1 MSGERPELNVER
13 SAPRGAVFLSY
24 AREDADAAR
33 RIADA
38 LRSQGIEVWFDQ
50 EELRG
55 GEAWDTKIKKQIREC
70 ALFLPVISATT
81 QARGEGY
88 FRREWKQAVERMQDM
103 AAGIPF
109 LVPVTIDETLGPEAL
124 VPEEFMRVQWT
135 RLAGAQPTPDF
146 IAQVKNLLGGS
157 GRKRPSLAPLAPTSA
172 TAPTSVTAAPMRTR
186 PTIAP
191 IASVTAAPMRT
202 RPPMTA
208 LPPLAPK
215 PAAPVV
221 VEAPPPKKK
230 SGRGALIGVL
240 LVVVLLGAGAAWFF
254 FLRPEEAPPSKPA
267 SVRKPALAAPVVA
280 PAAAVPVV
288 PPPAPVVVIDTSDK
302 SIAVLPFTNMS
313 EDKDSGYFADGIHE
327 DILTNLAH
335 IATLR
340 VVSRTS
346 VMEYRGRTENIR
358 AIAQKLGVAFILEGS
373 VRRAGNKVRVTGQL
387 IHAATDQ
394 HVWAQSYDR
403 DLTDVFAIQAEVSQ
417 QIAKALS
424 AALSPQEKAR
434 LEHPTTV
441 NPEAYDL
448 VLRARQIDRNGN
460 DTRQELESEEAL
472 LQKAVALDP
481 KYASAWAAMGSLHS
495 QMIFNA
501 LDTSEVRL
509 AKAKAAID
517 TARKL
522 DPESPDVILGLGTY
536 YYYALRDYPHALEQ
550 FDRIIRQWPNFSY
563 GPFLTGL
570 VQRRQG
576 KWVESLANL
585 RRAAELDPGSAE
597 HARNLMLSLTGMR
610 RYPEAIAEQERRVR
624 LLPESLRESFEV
636 ARLKYYLDGST
647 KEGDELLAGP
657 IAGRADPA
665 LAAGYQKLWAA
676 MKGDLATVA
685 QLDRQFPEAWA
696 PNLGS
701 GSGSAADFAW
711 NNAVVMAAQG
721 DIAGARK
728 RVEKYPAELRTR
740 LANEPQNVVVLCQ
753 LAQIEALLG
762 HKKEALAAIQQARTI
777 LPESADAIS
786 GRIPHQALAF
796 VLAWTGDKP
805 AACAALKQ
813 LLATGGQPNVFWLKN
828 GPWFAP
834 LKDVLAFKTLLA
846 DPKNQAPVF

>member
-1 MSGERPELNVER
+1 MSGERSELNVER
-13 SAPRGAVFLSY
+13 SAPKGAVFLSY

-38 LRSQGIEVWFDQ
+38 LRGQGIEVWFDQ

-135 RLAGAQPTPDF
+135 RLADAQPTPEF
-146 IAQVKNLLGGS
+146 IAQVKNLLAGS
-157 GRKRPSLAPLAPTSA
+157 GRKRPSLAPMAPVETKL
-172 TAPTSVTAAPMRTR
+172 TTAPMRTR

-191 IASVTAAPMRT
+191 LGQSVTAAPMRT

-221 VEAPPPKKK
+221 VEAPPPNKK
-230 SGRGALIGVL
+230 SGRGALISVL
-240 LVVVLLGAGAAWFF
+240 LVLGLLGAGAAWFF
-254 FLRPEEAPPSKPA
+254 FLRAEEPPPPA
-267 SVRKPALAAPVVA
+267 VVRKPKPAVAA
-280 PAAAVPVV
+280 PVV
-288 PPPAPVVVIDTSDK
+288 PPPAPVVVTDTSDK
-302 SIAVLPFTNMS
+302 SLAVLPFTNMS

-335 IATLR
+335 IAALR

-346 VMEYRGRTENIR
+346 VMEYRGKTENIR
-358 AIAQKLGVAFILEGS
+358 SIAQKLGVAFVLEGS

-403 DLTDVFAIQAEVSQ
+403 DLTDVFAIQAELARE
-417 QIAKALS
+417 IAKALS
-424 AALSPQEKAR
+424 AALSPQEKAW
-434 LEHPTTV
+434 LEHPTAV
-441 NPEAYDL
+441 NPAAYDL
-448 VLRARQIDRNGN
+448 LLRARQIDRNGN
-460 DTRQELESEEAL
+460 DTRQELEAQETM
-472 LQKAVALDP
+472 LQKAVTLDP
-481 KYASAWAAMGSLHS
+481 GFASGWAILASVHS

-501 LDTSEVRL
+501 IDTSAVRVS
-509 AKAKAAID
+509 KAQVAID
-517 TARKL
+517 TARRL
-522 DPESPDVILGLGTY
+522 NPDHPDVITALGTFY
-536 YYYALRDYPHALEQ
+536 YYGLRDYPRALEQ
-550 FDRIIRQWPNFSY
+550 FERIARQWPNNY
-563 GPFLTGL
+563 AGPFLIGL

-576 KWVESLANL
+576 KWVDSLTNL
-585 RRAAELDPGSAE
+585 RRAAELDAGSAE
-597 HARNLMLSLTGMR
+597 LPRNLMISYVAMR
-610 RYPEAIAEQERRVR
+610 RYPEAIVEQERRVR
-624 LLPESLRESFEV
+624 LMPESLRESFEV

-657 IAGRADPA
+657 IAARADPA
-665 LAAGYQKLWAA
+665 VAAGYRKLWAA
-676 MKGDLATVA
+676 LKGDLATA
-685 QLDRQFPEAWA
+685 TRLDKEFPEAWA

-701 GSGSAADFAW
+701 GSGSPADFAL

-721 DIAGARK
+721 DMAGARK
-728 RVEKYPAELRTR
+728 RLEKYPAELRVR
-740 LANEPQNVVVLCQ
+740 LANEPQNTVVLTQ

-762 HKKEALAAIQQARTI
+762 RKKEALAAVQQAQKL
-777 LPESADAIS
+777 LPESLDPLS
-786 GRIPHQALAF
+786 GRGPRLALAF

-805 AACAALKQ
+805 AACAELKQ

-834 LKDVLAFKTLLA
+834 LKDVLAFKTMLA
-846 DPKNQAPVF
+846 DPKNLAPVF